1 LHGDR
6 QGSLARRQ
14 VGMSMQELALS
25 ILGGRGPLLPLA
37 AFIGVGVA
45 VFLVASRLARHAD
58 AVADATGLG
67 RLWVGSVLLAASTSL
82 PELTTDVNAAILDT
96 VDIGV
101 GDLMGSTLANMML
114 LALLDLFYRRRRIL
128 DNASSN
134 HALVATLAV
143 VLTATV
149 GAAIVSGGWGR
160 IGHVGIETIL
170 IVAIYLVGMRS
181 VYANMT
187 QTAPPDQLELGE
199 TNRTVLRRGL
209 LGFAAAAVGLLVTA
223 PLLVLSAEVFAAESG
238 LSESFVGTLLVGFT
252 TSFPEIAACI
262 AAVRLGALDLAVG
275 NIFGSNAFNMTIL
288 LAMDVAYTKGPVLAA
303 ASPDHARTALFA
315 VFAVGFGLT
324 AILARRG
331 TRLLSLRVESLAI
344 LLSYGGAVWFLA
356 S

>member
-1 LHGDR
+1 MVWRPRPRPCTVAAMH
-6 QGSLARRQ
+6 
-14 VGMSMQELALS
+14 ELALAF
-25 ILGGRGPLLPLA
+25 LVGRGPLLPLA
-37 AFIGVGVA
+37 VFAGVGVA

-67 RLWVGSVLLAASTSL
+67 RMWVGSVLLAASTSL

-101 GDLMGSTLANMML
+101 GDLMGSTLANML
-114 LALLDLFYRRRRIL
+114 ILALLDLVYRRRQIL
-128 DNASSN
+128 DNASSS

-143 VLTATV
+143 VLTAMA

-170 IVAIYLVGMRS
+170 IMAIYLVGMRS

-199 TNRTVLRRGL
+199 SSRTLLRRGL
-209 LGFAAAAVGLLVTA
+209 AGFGVAAVGLLITA
-223 PLLVLSAEVFAAESG
+223 PLLVLSAEALASEAG

-288 LAMDVAYTKGPVLAA
+288 LAMDLAYVKGPVLAV
-303 ASPDHARTALFA
+303 ASDDHARTALFA
-315 VFAVGFGLT
+315 AIAVGLGLM

-331 TRLLSLRVESLAI
+331 TRLASMRVESLAI
-344 LLSYGGAVWFLA
+344 VLSYGGAVWVLA
-356 S
+356 A

>member
-1 LHGDR
+1 MH
-6 QGSLARRQ
+6 
-14 VGMSMQELALS
+14 EWALS
-25 ILGGRGPLLPLA
+25 VLGGRGPHVPLA

-45 VFLVASRLARHAD
+45 VFIVASRLARHAD
-58 AVADATGLG
+58 AIADATGLG

-101 GDLMGSTLANMML
+101 GDLMGSTLANMLL
-114 LALLDLFYRRRRIL
+114 LALLDLAYRRRRIL
-128 DNASSN
+128 DNASST
-134 HALVATLAV
+134 HALVATLAI
-143 VLTATV
+143 VLTAMA

-160 IGHVGIETIL
+160 IGHVGIESLL
-170 IVAIYLVGMRS
+170 IVTIYLVGMRS

-187 QTAPPDQLELGE
+187 QTSPPDQLELGE
-199 TNRTVLRRGL
+199 TSGTVLRRGL
-209 LGFAAAAVGLLVTA
+209 FGFGVAAVGLLVTA
-223 PLLVLSAEVFAAESG
+223 PLLVLSAESFASEAG

-275 NIFGSNAFNMTIL
+275 NVFGSNAFNMTIL
-288 LAMDVAYTKGPVLAA
+288 LVMDIAYTKGPVLAA
-303 ASPDHARTALFA
+303 ASEDHARTALFA
-315 VFAVGFGLT
+315 AISVGFGLM

-331 TRLLSLRVESLAI
+331 TRLLSLRVESVAI
-344 LLSYGGAVWFLA
+344 VLSYLGAVWVLA

>member
-1 LHGDR
+1 
-6 QGSLARRQ
+6 
-14 VGMSMQELALS
+14 MQEGVLS
-25 ILGGRGPLLPLA
+25 ILGGSGPLIPLA
-37 AFIGVGVA
+37 ALMGVGVA
-45 VFLVASRLARHAD
+45 VFLVASRLARHGD

-101 GDLMGSTLANMML
+101 GDLMGSTLANMLL
-114 LALLDLFYRRRRIL
+114 LALLDLFYRRRQIL
-128 DNASSN
+128 DNASPS
-134 HALVATLAV
+134 HALVATLAI
-143 VLTATV
+143 VLTAMA

-170 IVAIYLVGMRS
+170 IMAIYLIGIRS

-187 QTAPPDQLELGE
+187 QTSPPDQLELGA
-199 TNRTVLRRGL
+199 TSRTVLRRGL
-209 LGFAAAAVGLLVTA
+209 LGFAAAAAGLLITA
-223 PLLVLSAEVFAAESG
+223 PLLVLSAEVLAAESG
-238 LSESFVGTLLVGFT
+238 MSESFVGTLLVGLT

-275 NIFGSNAFNMTIL
+275 SILGSNAFNMTIL
-288 LAMDVAYTKGPVLAA
+288 LAMDVAYAKGPVLAA

-315 VFAVGFGLT
+315 AIAVGFGLM

-331 TRLLSLRVESLAI
+331 TRLASLRVESLAI
-344 LLSYGGAVWFLA
+344 VLSYAGAVWVLA